1 MKVQVEEKPFL
12 ANGRHTTTITE
23 VTEGKSE
30 NKGVPF
36 FNCRFEN
43 EDGFVNHR
51 FYLSEPGQPI
61 MAELFQ
67 AVGIEKQE
75 VDTQELVGKKA
86 SIEVHERTYPD
97 PDTQQEKTIKEARY
111 FRPAGQSE
119 TSDAIN

>member
-67 AVGIEKQE
+67 AVGIEESE
-75 VDTQELVGKKA
+75 VDTQELIGKEV

-97 PDTQQEKTIKEARY
+97 PDSQQEKTIKEARH

-119 TSDAIN
+119 ISTATK